1 MFSIGKPKVS
11 PKPHQNYCT
20 DVFLKIFTI
29 IVEDLYFTEHY
40 TVAVYLNFT
49 DLQMQRMFHCGNCPF
64 SRKFNLHVVYIFEFA
79 WNSVTLFWHSDQ
91 RVNRNS
97 PSLLYCMFAMLACLQ
112 VCVLDVLACLHAL
125 HTRVLMCWRL

>member
-20 DVFLKIFTI
+20 DVFLTIFTI

-49 DLQMQRMFHCGNCPF
+49 DLYMQRMFHCGNCPF
-64 SRKFNLHVVYIFEFA
+64 PGNLIYM
-79 WNSVTLFWHSDQ
+79 LFISS
-91 RVNRNS
+91 N
-97 PSLLYCMFAMLACLQ
+97 LLGIP
-112 VCVLDVLACLHAL
+112 
-125 HTRVLMCWRL
+125 